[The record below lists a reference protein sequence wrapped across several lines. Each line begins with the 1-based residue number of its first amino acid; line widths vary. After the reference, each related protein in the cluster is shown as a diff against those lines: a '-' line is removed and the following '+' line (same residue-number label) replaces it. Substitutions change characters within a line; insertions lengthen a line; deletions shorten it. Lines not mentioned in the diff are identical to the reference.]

1 MSDAP
6 AAEARA
12 HPTRTL
18 LVLAVGAL
26 AYALAQTMV
35 VPALPEIQR
44 HYDVDATDATW
55 VFTVFL
61 VTSCICTPILGRLGD
76 MYGKERLLLI
86 SLGTFAAG
94 NLLAGLSQSIE
105 VLILGRAIQ
114 GAGGAIFPLAIGIV
128 RDEFPAERVAS
139 GIGSISA
146 MFGIGGG
153 IGLVVAGPLISAFG
167 VDSIFWLS
175 LLASLVAAWA
185 TWRFVPESPVRL
197 KARLDLGGAALLGA
211 ALLSLLL
218 AVSEGD
224 TWGWGSGRVVG
235 LFALAIV
242 LGLIWAWWERR
253 VEDPTVDL
261 SLMAKRPMWTTN
273 LATFTVGLSMFAS
286 YILIPQLVQAD
297 PAKSGFGFDASITV
311 SGLYLLPSALIM
323 LGAGP
328 LSGRLSGRFGSRV
341 PLALGAATSS
351 LSYFWL
357 AALHDHGWQIIFGVA
372 LLGLGI
378 GLAFAAMAN
387 LVVEAAPRE
396 YTGVASGINTIVRS
410 IGAAVGAQ
418 VAASLLTA
426 SAGANGLPAESGF
439 EEAFVMSAVGALLA
453 LGATALIPGRR
464 SQRRA
469 ESESE
474 SERPATAAPVPEPTP

>member
-1 MSDAP
+1 MTDAP
-6 AAEARA
+6 LEEVRA
-12 HPTRTL
+12 HTTRTL
-18 LVLAVGAL
+18 VVLALGAL

-44 HYDVDATDATW
+44 HYSVDASDATW

-61 VTSCICTPILGRLGD
+61 VTSCVCTPILGRLGD

-94 NLLAGLSQSIE
+94 NLVAGFAHSIE
-105 VLILGRAIQ
+105 VLIIGRAIQ

-139 GIGSISA
+139 GIGSIAA

-153 IGLVVAGPLISAFG
+153 IGLVVAGPLISNLG

-175 LLASLVAAWA
+175 LVASLAAAWA
-185 TWRFVPESPVRL
+185 TWRWIPESPVRMQ
-197 KARLDLGGAALLGA
+197 ARLDLIGAGLLGL
-211 ALLSLLL
+211 ALLSFLL
-218 AVSEGD
+218 AISEGD
-224 TWGWGSGRVVG
+224 TWGWGSSRILA
-235 LFALAIV
+235 LFAATAV
-242 LGLIWAWWERR
+242 FGVAWVWWERR

-261 SLMAKRPMWTTN
+261 SLMARRPMWTTN

-286 YILIPQLVQAD
+286 YILIPQLVQAN
-297 PAKSGFGFDASITV
+297 PAKAGYGFDASITL

-328 LSGRLSGRFGSRV
+328 LSGRLSGRHGSRL
-341 PLALGAATSS
+341 PLALGAGISS
-351 LSYFWL
+351 ASYFWL
-357 AALHDHGWQIIFGVA
+357 AAFHDHGWQIIFGVA

-387 LVVEAAPRE
+387 LIVEAAPRE

-426 SAGANGLPAESGF
+426 SAGANGIPAESGF
-439 EEAFVMSAVGALLA
+439 EQAFVLSAVGAILA
-453 LGATALIPGRR
+453 LGATTLIPGRAR
-464 SQRRA
+464 SR
-469 ESESE
+469 E
-474 SERPATAAPVPEPTP
+474 PAAPAAPVPEPTP

>member
-1 MSDAP
+1 VSEAVAP
-6 AAEARA
+6 AQARA

-18 LVLAVGAL
+18 LVLAIGAL

-44 HYDVDATDATW
+44 HYGVDASDATW

-86 SLGTFAAG
+86 SLGTFAVG
-94 NLLAGLSQSIE
+94 NLIAGVSQSIE

-153 IGLVVAGPLISAFG
+153 IGLVVAGPLISSLG

-175 LLASLVAAWA
+175 LLASLAAAWA
-185 TWRFVPESPVRL
+185 TWRYVPESPVRMQ
-197 KARLDLGGAALLGA
+197 ARLDVGGAALLGL

-224 TWGWGSGRVVG
+224 TWGWGSDRVVA
-235 LFALAIV
+235 LFAGAVIF
-242 LGLIWAWWERR
+242 GLVWAWWERR

-261 SLMAKRPMWTTN
+261 KLMAKRPMWTTN

-286 YILIPQLVQAD
+286 YILIPQLVQAN
-297 PAKSGFGFDASITV
+297 PAKAGYGFDASITL

-328 LSGRLSGRFGSRV
+328 LSGRLSARHGSRL
-341 PLALGAATSS
+341 PLALGAGISS
-351 LSYFWL
+351 VSYFWL
-357 AALHDHGWQIIFGVA
+357 AALHDQGWEILFGVA

-410 IGAAVGAQ
+410 VGAAVGAQ

-426 SAGANGLPAESGF
+426 SAGPSGIPAESGF
-439 EEAFVMSAVGALLA
+439 EAAFVMSAVGAILA
-453 LGATALIPGRR
+453 LGATALIPGRE
-464 SQRRA
+464 RR
-469 ESESE
+469 
-474 SERPATAAPVPEPTP
+474 SERAAPAAPVAEPTP